1 MDALAYRRGMRPA
14 NTLPRPSASRWRRL
28 AVVVTLL
35 VTALA
40 GWFVP
45 ATSAEAKAP
54 TAAHLS
60 PTSVGASG
68 GARVTITGK
77 NLSKV
82 KAVYVDATKVKSVT
96 HVSKT
101 RIRFTAP
108 RHAVGAAKIR
118 LVVGKKTYPTS
129 LQLVYVDDTPGAT
142 AYEADVFRLTNKARG
157 TARTCGTKKMAKVPA
172 LTWNTVL
179 AAAAKGHSSDMATHD
194 FFSHDSSDGTTFDV
208 RITQA
213 GYAWRSVGENI
224 AAGYPTAAT
233 VVAGWLKS
241 PGHCQNIMSAG
252 FTQIGIGRV
261 TGGSY
266 ATYWTQ
272 DFGRPAS

>member
-1 MDALAYRRGMRPA
+1 MRPA
-14 NTLPRPSASRWRRL
+14 NTLLRPSISGRRRL
-28 AVVVTLL
+28 AVVLTLL
-35 VTALA
+35 VTAVT

-45 ATSAEAKAP
+45 ANTAEAKAP
-54 TAAHLS
+54 TAARLS

-82 KAVYVDATKVKSVT
+82 KAVYVDTTKVKSVT
-96 HVSKT
+96 HVSRT

-108 RHAVGAAKIR
+108 RHAVGTATVR
-118 LVVGKKTYPTS
+118 LVVGKRTYSTS
-129 LQLVYVDDTPGAT
+129 LRLVYVDDTPGAT

-157 TARTCGTKKMAKVPA
+157 TARTCGTKRMGKVPA
-172 LTWNTVL
+172 LTWNTAL
-179 AAAAKGHSSDMATHD
+179 ATAAKGHSSDMATHD
-194 FFSHDSSDGTTFDV
+194 FFSHDSSDGTSFST
-208 RITQA
+208 RITRA

-241 PGHCQNIMSAG
+241 PGHCENIMSAG
-252 FTQIGIGRV
+252 FTQIGIGRA

-266 ATYWTQ
+266 GSYWTQ